1 MANKLTP
8 RQHAL
13 RNYLDNNFESGK
25 YFSIEEICNAGLGYE
40 LNTNPKSHDKCI
52 ALSNDVKAINWCVT
66 ERYKIIIKN
75 KKGGVKLC
83 ESEEEFNNWRDNE
96 LKKLERKYQ
105 YLNTLKYK
113 EQRDGTT
120 PFINQAGRVLD
131 IDEIK
136 PVEVFK
142 N

>member
-13 RNYLDNNFESGK
+13 RNFLDNNFEGGK

-52 ALSNDVKAINWCVT
+52 ALSNDVKAINWCIT

-83 ESEEEFNNWRDNE
+83 ESEAEFNEWRDAE
-96 LKKLERKYQ
+96 MKKVERKYQ